1 MAKKIKSKIDW
12 TIHAVPE
19 ENGKMCLH
27 THGLSEK
34 GLTELSV
41 LDTEEIY
48 TTEEMAAMIN
58 NVARMMVEGEEFI
71 VEPKLLHVID
81 DVDGNP
87 KFKFRMAYEECY
99 GEKTIRL
106 YFIK

>member
-1 MAKKIKSKIDW
+1 MAKKIKTKIDW

-87 KFKFRMAYEECY
+87 KFKFRMSYEECY

>member
-1 MAKKIKSKIDW
+1 M
-12 TIHAVPE
+12 
-19 ENGKMCLH
+19 
-27 THGLSEK
+27 
-34 GLTELSV
+34 
-41 LDTEEIY
+41 LDTEDVY
-48 TTEEMAAMIN
+48 TTEEMASMIN
-58 NVARMMVEGEEFI
+58 NVACMMVEGEEFI

-87 KFKFRMAYEECY
+87 KFKFRMSYAECY

>member
-1 MAKKIKSKIDW
+1 MAKKRTKIDW
-12 TIHAVPE
+12 IVHAILE
-19 ENGKMCLH
+19 ENGKICLH
-27 THGLSEK
+27 THGLREK

-41 LDTEEIY
+41 LDTEEVY
-48 TTEEMAAMIN
+48 TVEEMTAMIN
-58 NVARMMVEGEEFI
+58 NVACMMVEGEDFI
-71 VEPKLLHVID
+71 VEPRLLHVID